1 MHAQLLNCS
10 LKMSKMSRLRIAKGV
25 ALRACPILKIIFL
38 TSFWRVA
45 ECRGVSDAQP
55 RFSSSLPT
63 YLPVLYQVQGAE
75 PALFLKEAGQEV
87 MRNGS
92 LHTRSEAFLLRQAEG
107 LPSVSCS
114 YGNVSV
120 ETAVPLELLQATPP
134 LLPGSAHVT
143 LGWQVRAQVVQ
154 SRLSPAHPRLQVLFY
169 LSGRRWEESAP
180 LPQPM
185 PCVSALAFR
194 GSALS
199 AASCRLQGIVG
210 ICVAELE
217 LPPAW
222 FPPAEGPASLL
233 QLQYLVQP
241 QGGASRACTAPS
253 EPPKRPP
260 ASFLSGQEEGPADLQ
275 LIGSV
280 ELLGEEEE
288 PQPTNLRLDDSVQ
301 IQAPPSPVQQGQPI
315 GFRVLM
321 SSASTVQQF
330 TLRARYQEGVNF
342 RGMTPSNLA
351 SWEIKQELL
360 PGRSGLSVFFQRNPS
375 SVGDRLQ
382 GSSYEVTLVEFEV
395 DNFISL
401 QPTQAVHWQV
411 QYPDS
416 TGDLAE
422 VVSFIYISQRDLQG
436 IVALAQE
443 TEILN
448 TAILTGKRV
457 SVPVKLVTVERD
469 GTVREVEESI
479 SCSSTDEDVVKVAPG
494 CDSVLVNGREMR
506 GKQSLRVNFSYL
518 YLRTHLELTVWVPRL
533 PLQIEVS
540 DTELSQVKGWRVPIL
555 SNKRPTRDSEDED
568 DEERKG
574 KGCALQYQYALV
586 RVLTQFVAEPM
597 DVGGELVYLL
607 GPDWQADITHLVLEF
622 FKVEDPRVARLLDG
636 RVLVGRDLGITT
648 IQVLS
653 PLSDSILAEKT
664 VTVLDDKVTITD
676 LGVQLVAA
684 LSLSLQPSPGN
695 SQAIVATATAQDLL
709 HSPKQDAILSVWIQY
724 SDGSVTPLNIYD
736 PKDFTLTATS
746 LDPRVVSVS
755 QESALRWPG
764 VVAEGEGQGP
774 LVRVE
779 MVISEACQKSK
790 RKSVLGAG
798 TGSVQVRFGRSE
810 AEQRGAGQE
819 EGGWSAG
826 GNSTGERRVTG
837 QERAEDEGEAWR
849 YNSVASDREEGAM
862 RKGSTTKTPIS
873 SRAAGPRAPP
883 SPPGPL
889 PPAGP
894 ESDPSH
900 GQRGLSDLEI
910 GMYALLGVFC
920 LAILVF
926 LINCITFA
934 FRYRHKQLPVLE
946 QGSLNHA
953 HDWVWL
959 GNEPHG
965 QAPPHAHD
973 CTTIIDRAE
982 AYEESKYL
990 LNGGQKG
997 GGGALHCPPDPGPCN
1012 GQEPQ
1017 TPLNNSPSAKRKRVK
1032 FTSFTTILPDDGG
1045 PYTNSIVIGNE
1056 DDIKWVCQDMDLSQ
1070 SAEIRTYMERL
1081 QDNL

>member
-1 MHAQLLNCS
+1 MFTTFRKA
-10 LKMSKMSRLRIAKGV
+10 
-25 ALRACPILKIIFL
+25 
-38 TSFWRVA
+38 
-45 ECRGVSDAQP
+45 
-55 RFSSSLPT
+55 
-63 YLPVLYQVQGAE
+63 
-75 PALFLKEAGQEV
+75 AG
-87 MRNGS
+87 
-92 LHTRSEAFLLRQAEG
+92 L
-107 LPSVSCS
+107 
-114 YGNVSV
+114 
-120 ETAVPLELLQATPP
+120 
-134 LLPGSAHVT
+134 
-143 LGWQVRAQVVQ
+143 
-154 SRLSPAHPRLQVLFY
+154 
-169 LSGRRWEESAP
+169 
-180 LPQPM
+180 
-185 PCVSALAFR
+185 
-194 GSALS
+194 
-199 AASCRLQGIVG
+199 
-210 ICVAELE
+210 
-217 LPPAW
+217 
-222 FPPAEGPASLL
+222 
-233 QLQYLVQP
+233 
-241 QGGASRACTAPS
+241 
-253 EPPKRPP
+253 
-260 ASFLSGQEEGPADLQ
+260 
-275 LIGSV
+275 
-280 ELLGEEEE
+280 
-288 PQPTNLRLDDSVQ
+288 
-301 IQAPPSPVQQGQPI
+301 
-315 GFRVLM
+315 
-321 SSASTVQQF
+321 
-330 TLRARYQEGVNF
+330 
-342 RGMTPSNLA
+342 
-351 SWEIKQELL
+351 
-360 PGRSGLSVFFQRNPS
+360 
-375 SVGDRLQ
+375 
-382 GSSYEVTLVEFEV
+382 SYEVTLVEFEV

-506 GKQSLRVNFSYL
+506 GKQSLQVNFSYL

-810 AEQRGAGQE
+810 AEQRGRGRRRAGGALGEQHGRAEGDGAGAGGGRGRGLEVQQRRLRPRGGRHE
-819 EGGWSAG
+819 EGQHHQDPHQQPRG
-826 GNSTGERRVTG
+826 R
-837 QERAEDEGEAWR
+837 
-849 YNSVASDREEGAM
+849 
-862 RKGSTTKTPIS
+862 
-873 SRAAGPRAPP
+873 PRAPP

-982 AYEESKYL
+982 AYEES
-990 LNGGQKG
+990 N
-997 GGGALHCPPDPGPCN
+997 
-1012 GQEPQ
+1012 
-1017 TPLNNSPSAKRKRVK
+1017 AKRKRVK